1 MMTKRTNTA
10 TQINGRW
17 MIKVQKNGARRTFY
31 SSKPGRAGLREA
43 NAKADA
49 WLDGDITDQRSRV
62 RQLWPDYLADVEA
75 RSGYSNYRQIKS
87 IGGAYVL
94 PLLGSRVVADLTVG
108 DLQSLVN
115 KAYKHGA
122 YNSTGTRPLRSG
134 ETLSRKTLK
143 NLVFVLKNFLK
154 YCRVIAHA
162 TTLNPETLCV
172 PSGSRLNEKH
182 ILQPEALQ
190 TLFDSDLTTFRGKPR
205 RDELIHAYR
214 LAVLT
219 GLRPGELIGL
229 RWGDI
234 TPNDTS
240 LHLRR
245 AINIHGEETHGK
257 NENAVRAVPLTAYS
271 RSVIAAQRAYTL
283 AEGCRVTAN
292 EPVFDISCEQTFLK
306 RWYRYCAANDIDKVT
321 LYELRHTF
329 VSIAS
334 LLPVGEVK
342 GIVGHSRNMD
352 TFGVYG
358 HRVKAY
364 DQVLSDDLYEVF
376 ERLLG

>member
-1 MMTKRTNTA
+1 MSQRTNTA

-17 MIKVQKNGARRTFY
+17 VIKVQKNGVRKSFY
-31 SSKPGRAGLREA
+31 SSRPGRAGQREA

-49 WLDGDITDQRSRV
+49 WLDGDLIDSRSRV

-75 RSGYSNYRQIKS
+75 RSGYSNYRQVKS
-87 IGGAYVL
+87 IGDSYIL
-94 PLLGSRVVADLTVG
+94 PLLGNRAVADLTVG

-122 YNSTGTRPLRSG
+122 YNNSGTRPLLPG

-143 NLVFVLKNFLK
+143 NLVFTLKNFIK
-154 YCRVIAHA
+154 YCRIIAHA
-162 TTLNPETLCV
+162 TMLNPETLCV
-172 PSGSRLNEKH
+172 PAGSRLQEKH

-190 TLFDSDLTTFRGKPR
+190 TLFSSDITTFREKPR
-205 RDELIHAYR
+205 RDDLIHAYR

-219 GLRPGELIGL
+219 GLRPGEVIGL
-229 RWGDI
+229 HWGDI
-234 TPNDTS
+234 APNDAA

-257 NENAVRAVPLTAYS
+257 NENAVRAIPLTAYS
-271 RSVIAAQRAYTL
+271 RSVIAAQRAQTIT
-283 AEGCRVTAN
+283 EGCDITAN
-292 EPVFDISCEQTFLK
+292 EPVFNISCEQTFLK
-306 RWYRYCAANDIDKVT
+306 RWYRYCDANGIDRVT

-334 LLPVGEVK
+334 LLPAGEVK

-358 HRVKAY
+358 HKVKAY
-364 DQVLSDDLYEVF
+364 DQVISDDLYEVF

>member
-1 MMTKRTNTA
+1 MSRRTNTA

-17 MIKVQKNGARRTFY
+17 VIKVQKNGVRKSFY
-31 SSKPGRAGLREA
+31 SSRPGRAGQREA

-49 WLDGDITDQRSRV
+49 WLDGDLTDSRSRV

-87 IGGAYVL
+87 IGESYIL
-94 PLLGSRVVADLTVG
+94 PLLGSRVVADLTEG
-108 DLQSLVN
+108 DLQTVVN
-115 KAYKHGA
+115 KAYKHGSFH
-122 YNSTGTRPLRSG
+122 NTGTRPLQPG

-143 NLVFVLKNFLK
+143 NLLFTLKNFIK
-154 YCRVIAHA
+154 YCRIVAHA
-162 TTLNPETLCV
+162 TTLNPETLRV
-172 PSGSRLNEKH
+172 PTGSRLQEKH
-182 ILQPEALQ
+182 ILQPESLQ
-190 TLFDSDLTTFRGKPR
+190 TLFSSDITIFRGKPR
-205 RDELIHAYR
+205 RDDLIHAYR

-229 RWGDI
+229 HWGDI
-234 TPNDTS
+234 APNDTA

-271 RSVIAAQRAYTL
+271 RSVIAAQRALTQ
-283 AEGCRVTAN
+283 AEGCDITAG
-292 EPVFDISCEQTFLK
+292 EPVFNISREQTFLS
-306 RWYRYCAANDIDKVT
+306 RWYRYCAANSIERVT

-334 LLPVGEVK
+334 LLPAGEVK

-358 HRVKAY
+358 HKVKAY